1 MIRESSIE
9 SLYNLLDVE
18 SFKDFFDKAHDLIHF
33 ISPEGTILYV
43 NQSWSK
49 TLEYPQEEIQGS
61 NVYNYVIED
70 DRDNFTS
77 YRQNVINGGI
87 PVVETIVRFKTKS
100 GSIVSLEG
108 FISLR
113 KDGDIPLYTR
123 GIFRDITA
131 KLENEARLKE
141 RELYMDR
148 LLKHAPDAVVVINQ
162 EGKVK
167 QT

>member
-1 MIRESSIE
+1 MIREPLIE
-9 SLYNLLDVE
+9 NIYNLLNDE
-18 SFKDFFDKAHDLIHF
+18 SFKDFYDKAHDLIHF

-61 NVYNYVIED
+61 SVYDYVIED
-70 DRDNFTS
+70 DRDNFKS

-87 PVVETIVRFKTKS
+87 ADVETVVRLKTKS
-100 GSIVSLEG
+100 GNIVSLEG

-113 KDGDIPLYTR
+113 KDGDTPLYTR

-131 KLENEARLKE
+131 RLENEVRNWTCFVQKSG
-141 RELYMDR
+141 RC
-148 LLKHAPDAVVVINQ
+148 P
-162 EGKVK
+162 
-167 QT
+167 